1 VDQGLQS
8 FYKKLLGAID
18 KPVFR
23 DGQWSLCER
32 TGWSDNM
39 TCLNLV
45 AWSWLKDDERYLIIV
60 NLSDCPTQS
69 RVKVSWAGAGGGEW
83 HLLDAISGATYERDG
98 DEMRSPG
105 LYVELDPWKY
115 HFFECLRVN
124 KT

>member
-1 VDQGLQS
+1 VDRDLPG

-39 TCLNLV
+39 TCQNLV
-45 AWSWLKDDERYLIIV
+45 AWSWVKDGERYLIIV
-60 NLSDCPTQS
+60 NLSDCPAQS
-69 RVKVSWAGAGGGEW
+69 QVKVSWADAGGGEW
-83 HLLDAISGATYERDG
+83 HLLDAMSGAICERAG